1 MAHLLCAMRC
11 MFHLFFDSKVDSF
24 VAALMNVYAKVL
36 GAKDQIH
43 IYILYIYTPFV
54 SVTETLL
61 EQALVHRMESMFLR
75 PHLEKKTTPR
85 V

>member
-1 MAHLLCAMRC
+1 MAYLLCAMRC

-43 IYILYIYTPFV
+43 IYIYILYIHSFCF
-54 SVTETLL
+54 S
-61 EQALVHRMESMFLR
+61 H
-75 PHLEKKTTPR
+75 
-85 V
+85 